1 MSITKLKQLGNW
13 AVPPINNNNA
23 GRPLAGRVI
32 VGMLTG
38 NEGPDHSDVLTSA
51 KKKVPTR
58 R

>member
-1 MSITKLKQLGNW
+1 MSITKLKSLGNW
-13 AVPPINNNNA
+13 ALPPINNNNA

-38 NEGPDHSDVLTSA
+38 TEGPDHRDVITSA
-51 KKKVPTR
+51 TKKDTTR